1 MLIIMHTDIFLSNLV
16 VNKKNLARLSQMN
29 GINHKR
35 ANASLRVDTRR
46 H

>member
-1 MLIIMHTDIFLSNLV
+1 MHTDIFLSNLQLV

-29 GINHKR
+29 GINHKQ
-35 ANASLRVDTRR
+35 ANASLRVDIRR